1 MSKILITG
9 STGFVGS
16 EIVSKLSKNNK
27 IYIILRKKRK
37 LNFKNK
43 KIYKIYFKN
52 FEDLNR
58 KLKKIKVDSVIH
70 CATHYIKKHE
80 FDDIQKLC
88 ESNILYGNVILENI
102 KKMNVKKFINF
113 STVWENYD
121 GIKNN
126 YFNLYSVYKKNF
138 TNIINYYSNIYKDI
152 NFFNLII
159 SDTFGEKDKR
169 KKLINILKE
178 NYKKDMP
185 TKILSKRLHINLLNV
200 KDISNAVGI
209 LLNKK
214 ILPGRYVLKNKQ
226 TFSVL
231 DIVNKLNATSEK
243 KIKIKWLS
251 NKLIREKIYNYR
263 LGKFRCCPSR
273 CQRAFYRYLCTND
286 SRR

>member
-1 MSKILITG
+1 VSKILITG

-263 LGKFRCCPSR
+263 LLPGWEPNSSKIRDIVELIR
-273 CQRAFYRYLCTND
+273 K
-286 SRR
+286 

>member
-121 GIKNN
+121 GIKIKTLGENS
-126 YFNLYSVYKKNF
+126 LILGEIKES
-138 TNIINYYSNIYKDI
+138 
-152 NFFNLII
+152 FF
-159 SDTFGEKDKR
+159 
-169 KKLINILKE
+169 
-178 NYKKDMP
+178 
-185 TKILSKRLHINLLNV
+185 
-200 KDISNAVGI
+200 
-209 LLNKK
+209 
-214 ILPGRYVLKNKQ
+214 
-226 TFSVL
+226 
-231 DIVNKLNATSEK
+231 
-243 KIKIKWLS
+243 
-251 NKLIREKIYNYR
+251 
-263 LGKFRCCPSR
+263 
-273 CQRAFYRYLCTND
+273 
-286 SRR
+286 